1 MWLALKLKVLRQR
14 LFYLLRGNAQGVSIG
29 YISKSGSVILP
40 TFDELVLRFPLIML
54 SDLKDGQ
61 SLYDEIVERQSG
73 SIYPENYDSG
83 LKLNAFLYAYIKAYD
98 PKVIVETGV
107 ANGITTNVIMR
118 ALSGR
123 QSVLHSF
130 DIDSRTKAS
139 FTGKENWVFHLLTP
153 PFHKNLKSVS
163 KSIGRVDLWLHDS
176 NHGGLWQS
184 YEYAL
189 ALSSLS
195 PQGILVSD
203 DVDASTAWAN
213 YVSELPG
220 ESYIVHDLRKV
231 IGFYLPGRSVNS

>member
-1 MWLALKLKVLRQR
+1 MWLALKFKVLRQR
-14 LFYLLRGNAQGVSIG
+14 LSYLLHGNAQGVSMG

-40 TFDELVLRFPLIML
+40 TFDELVLRFPLIIL
-54 SDLKDGQ
+54 ADLKEGQ

-83 LKLNAFLYAYIKAYD
+83 SKLNAFLYAYIKAYD

-118 ALSGR
+118 ALSER

-139 FTGKENWVFHLLTP
+139 FAGEGNWVFHLLEP

-163 KSIGRVDLWLHDS
+163 ETIEEVDLWLHDS

-189 ALSSLS
+189 ALTKLP

-213 YVSELPG
+213 YVSGLPG

-231 IGFYLPGRSVNS
+231 IGFYVPGE